1 MILTMRFPLHPNLEP
16 DLIVVSKQRSQSMGM
31 TYDQWKKQV
40 EYLLILT
47 YHLAIDDLPDAPL
60 ARWYSEHVSPKTAM
74 KKLIAHAR
82 TF

>member
-1 MILTMRFPLHPNLEP
+1 M
-16 DLIVVSKQRSQSMGM
+16 QR
-31 TYDQWKKQV
+31 TYESWKREV
-40 EYLLILT
+40 ETLLLLQ

-60 ARWYSEHVSPKTAM
+60 ARWYSEHVSPRTAM